1 MDGEDILDE
10 DRTMTIDNASNSL
23 GIHSLGTT
31 TLLVVV
37 IVFFLLKHGWWMGT
51 VYTLYICTT
60 IMKFIPKGQFHAHFW
75 DSSEGDKGLQTLLVP
90 QMSFLLL

>member
-37 IVFFLLKHGWWMGT
+37 IVFFFAETWMVDGYCIYVIHLHDDHDIYSKGT
-51 VYTLYICTT
+51 V
-60 IMKFIPKGQFHAHFW
+60 
-75 DSSEGDKGLQTLLVP
+75 SRTLLG
-90 QMSFLLL
+90 LE